1 MRPRTSTVD
10 LRHYIGDD
18 GECAAMPDAAFRVAA
33 FMFAIVDWVTI
44 AGARAEAT
52 LTNVWCRRR
61 PHRRQCRGPIV
72 ARVEETSGSILW
84 WCASCG
90 ERGSISNW
98 HGTLWDRR
106 GEIERLRDLERPPR
120 C

>member
-1 MRPRTSTVD
+1 MVN
-10 LRHYIGDD
+10 LRDYLGAD
-18 GECAAMPDAAFRVAA
+18 GECAQMSDAVFALAS

-61 PHRRQCRGPIV
+61 QCRGPIL
-72 ARVEETSGSILW
+72 AQVEESSASIVW

-90 ERGSISNW
+90 DRGSVANW
-98 HGTLWDRR
+98 QGTLWDRR
-106 GEIERLRDLERPPR
+106 GEIERLRDTERPPR